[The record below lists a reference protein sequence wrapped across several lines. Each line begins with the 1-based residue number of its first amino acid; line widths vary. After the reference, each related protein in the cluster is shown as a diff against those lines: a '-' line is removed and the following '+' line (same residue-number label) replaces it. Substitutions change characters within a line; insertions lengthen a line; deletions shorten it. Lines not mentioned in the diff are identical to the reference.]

1 MSYYDDLP
9 YRVSGMQL
17 ADIDEVMVIEAR
29 AFSSPWSARAYRYE
43 ISSNSFS
50 HFVVVRQVVPG
61 APEPAESAPNFID
74 RLLGTPPLRRPPLPP
89 VLGYAGFW
97 LLIDEAHI
105 STIAVA
111 PEWRGLGLGELLL
124 VALLDRAIAVSA
136 ETATLEVRAGN
147 HVAQNLYRKH
157 TFQEVG
163 LRKGYYSDNRE
174 DALIMTTPLLQ
185 SWEFR
190 ETFEKNKG
198 ELARLLK
205 QGARRPL
212 ADRAVS
218 QMG

>member
-1 MSYYDDLP
+1 MSYYDSLP
-9 YRVSGMQL
+9 YRVSSMQL
-17 ADIDEVMVIEAR
+17 GDIDEVMAIEVR

-43 ISSNSFS
+43 IGSNSFS
-50 HFVVVRQVVPG
+50 NFIVVRQ
-61 APEPAESAPNFID
+61 APSAAPDSTESAPKLID
-74 RLLGTPPLRRPPLPP
+74 RLLGVMPSRPPLPP
-89 VLGYAGFW
+89 VLGHAGFW

-124 VALLDRAIAVSA
+124 VALLDRAITVNADI
-136 ETATLEVRAGN
+136 ATLEVRAGN
-147 HVAQNLYRKH
+147 QVAQNLYRKYA
-157 TFQEVG
+157 FQIVG

-174 DALIMTTPLLQ
+174 DALIMTTPPFR

-190 ETFEKNKG
+190 EPFETNKT
-198 ELARLLK
+198 ELANLLK

>member
-9 YRVSGMQL
+9 YRVSDMQL
-17 ADIDEVMVIEAR
+17 ADIDEVMDIEVR

-43 ISSNSFS
+43 IGSNSFS
-50 HFVVVRQVVPG
+50 HFVVVRQVVSG
-61 APEPAESAPNFID
+61 APEPAKSTPNFVD
-74 RLLGTPPLRRPPLPP
+74 RLLGAPPSRPPLSPI
-89 VLGYAGFW
+89 LGYAGFW

-124 VALLDRAIAVSA
+124 VALLDRAAVVNA
-136 ETATLEVRAGN
+136 DTATLEVRAGN
-147 HVAQNLYRKH
+147 FVAQNLYRKH
-157 TFQEVG
+157 AFQVVG

-174 DALIMTTPLLQ
+174 DALIMTTPPLR

-190 ETFEKNKG
+190 EKFEKNKV

-205 QGARRPL
+205 QGACRPL
-212 ADRAVS
+212 TDRAIS